1 MKAPTEFCNTFVCV
15 FVCVYVLN
23 NGNKAGKW
31 VLLSHTWGLWNAEKV
46 CLWTLIMHSRMCELI
61 PRHSVSYSAPLC
73 TLFRATL
80 YLIPRHSLSYSAP
93 LCILFRAT
101 LYLIPR
107 HSVPYSAPLCTLFHA
122 TLYLIPRH
130 SVTCSAPVCTQMS
143 VVKNSVFAYTAC
155 LCYKT
160 VPLFPSTIPI
170 NSSVQFHSSWCGEC
184 PNYFSLK

>member
-73 TLFRATL
+73 TLF
-80 YLIPRHSLSYSAP
+80 H
-93 LCILFRAT
+93 AT

-107 HSVPYSAPLCTLFHA
+107 HSVPYSTPLCTLFHA
-122 TLYLIPRH
+122 TLWLVPRQSVHRCQLSKTLYLPTQRVCVTRQCH
-130 SVTCSAPVCTQMS
+130 SFLPQYQSILPYSFILRDVESVRIISALNNLNFFIS
-143 VVKNSVFAYTAC
+143 LLVK
-155 LCYKT
+155 
-160 VPLFPSTIPI
+160 TI
-170 NSSVQFHSSWCGEC
+170 
-184 PNYFSLK
+184 K